1 MKIFSNFDT
10 NRKEEAYQEAIDKFW
25 EDRVLVLRKSWL
37 FFIEKVF
44 LPIFSWTIILAL
56 LLYGFYFVGHSR
68 GSIWYFI
75 FIIWVIA
82 YLILI
87 SPNIKYYL
95 DYKMGFSL
103 VTPMFLTRYN
113 QSGFFKRDIKSSSVK
128 NIKTISIQ
136 KDSFWYNL
144 FDNWDLIFL
153 SEWDRA
159 DQGEITLHYI
169 HDPEDKRKLI
179 THIMRPSIW

>member
-10 NRKEEAYQEAIDKFW
+10 NRKQEAYQEAIDKFW
-25 EDRVLVLRKSWL
+25 EDRVLLLKKSGL

-44 LPIFSWTIILAL
+44 LPVFSWTLLLAL
-56 LLYGFYFVGHSR
+56 LLYGFFIVGSSR
-68 GSIWYFI
+68 GVIWYFI
-75 FIIWVIA
+75 VAIFGIA
-82 YLILI
+82 YLIVI

-95 DYKMGFSL
+95 DYKMDFSL

-144 FDNWDLIFL
+144 FDNGDLIFL

-169 HDPEDKRKLI
+169 YDPEEKRKQI
-179 THIMRPSIW
+179 THIMKP

>member
-1 MKIFSNFDT
+1 MD
-10 NRKEEAYQEAIDKFW
+10 
-25 EDRVLVLRKSWL
+25 
-37 FFIEKVF
+37 
-44 LPIFSWTIILAL
+44 
-56 LLYGFYFVGHSR
+56 
-68 GSIWYFI
+68 
-75 FIIWVIA
+75 
-82 YLILI
+82 
-87 SPNIKYYL
+87 
-95 DYKMGFSL
+95 FSL

-144 FDNWDLIFL
+144 FDNGDLIFL

-169 HDPEDKRKLI
+169 YDPEEKRKQI
-179 THIMRPSIW
+179 THIMRP

>member
-10 NRKEEAYQEAIDKFW
+10 NRKHEAYQEAIDKFW
-25 EDRVLVLRKSWL
+25 VDKVLVLKKSWL
-37 FFIEKVF
+37 FFMEKVF
-44 LPIFSWTIILAL
+44 LPILWWTTLLSL
-56 LLYGFYFVGHSR
+56 LLYGFYVVGAER
-68 GSIWYFI
+68 GVIWYFI
-75 FIIWVIA
+75 VTIFSLTYIIV
-82 YLILI
+82 I

-95 DYKMGFSL
+95 DYKMDFSL

-136 KDSFWYNL
+136 KDSFRYNL
-144 FDNWDLIFL
+144 FDNGDLIFL

-159 DQGEITLHYI
+159 DQWEITLHYI
-169 HDPEDKRKLI
+169 YDPEEKRKLI
-179 THIMRPSIW
+179 THIMRP